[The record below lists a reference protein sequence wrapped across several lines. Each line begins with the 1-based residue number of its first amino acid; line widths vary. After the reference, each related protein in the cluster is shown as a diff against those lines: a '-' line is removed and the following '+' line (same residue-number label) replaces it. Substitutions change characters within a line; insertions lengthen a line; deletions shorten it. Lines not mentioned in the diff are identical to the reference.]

1 MGTRMAAPLS
11 MSEVSDMTPE
21 QFIKGQVAR
30 YAIDE
35 AVHHG
40 GTDNMC
46 AVAHVLRNRIQA
58 GWQGGD
64 WMRVLED
71 AGAKTGTIV
80 DPPQV
85 NLHDMGVRIF
95 LSRVDDIFAGRE
107 PDMVSGALYYAE
119 LHNIKREWFKRN
131 ITSQPEAHP
140 RVATVG
146 AVAFFK

>member
-1 MGTRMAAPLS
+1 
-11 MSEVSDMTPE
+11 MTPE
-21 QFIKGQVAR
+21 QFIRGQVAR

-35 AVHHG
+35 AAHHG

-46 AVAHVLRNRIQA
+46 AVVHVLRNRVTA

-64 WMRVLED
+64 WMKVLED
-71 AGAKTGTIV
+71 AGTKAGTIV
-80 DPPQV
+80 DLPAI

-107 PDMVSGALYYAE
+107 GDMVSGALYYAE
-119 LHNIKREWFKRN
+119 LHNITRQWFKLN
-131 ITSQPEAHP
+131 ITGKPSDHP